1 MIRCDSAKIRVSP
14 RDCCHGLD
22 FECVATLHIRHAPPE
37 TLILTLNLHCRFSV
51 PSEQISANNDQK
63 GDSKYLESQI
73 VELPMR
79 FERPND
85 RNRWERPLFE
95 VAVDDESLPVQDI
108 AHVLAGFEL
117 KANCESDPSMNGECC
132 VRACRI

>member
-1 MIRCDSAKIRVSP
+1 MRDYATHQTCMSDSV
-14 RDCCHGLD
+14 
-22 FECVATLHIRHAPPE
+22 
-37 TLILTLNLHCRFSV
+37 LTPNLHCRFYV
-51 PSEQISANNDQK
+51 PSEQISANNDQR

-117 KANCESDPSMNGECC
+117 KANCESDPPMDGECC
-132 VRACRI
+132 VCACRI